1 MRTRL
6 LILTLC
12 VIAGAPLRAISA
24 GPEDSVVRVTASV
37 RYPNPL
43 RPWTKSN
50 AVEVQ
55 GTGVV
60 IEGKKILT
68 NAHLVLYATE
78 VYVQARNG
86 DKIEAKVEAVG
97 PDMD

>member
-1 MRTRL
+1 
-6 LILTLC
+6 
-12 VIAGAPLRAISA
+12 LRAVAA
-24 GPEDSVVRVTASV
+24 GPEDSAVRVTASV

-50 AVEVQ
+50 AMEVQ

-68 NAHLVLYATE
+68 NAHLVLDATD
-78 VYVQARNG
+78 VYVQACNG
-86 DKIEAKVEAVG
+86 
-97 PDMD
+97 